1 MVSTKNAS
9 AFGPDVLISALA
21 LCGKATPTPEE
32 MAIALDL
39 LDPGGMTV
47 ERLLAEGWMM
57 VTIDGKRLREPPLTL
72 IDIQQR
78 LEAPVQAGSPVTMA
92 AQTPEAHPVP
102 GAEQSVFS
110 YFRGG
115 IKAKTPTCEVG
126 PAELCRKIISGENRA
141 KIEALRNTPADS
153 AERSAAKQRLDY
165 VTPAGI
171 FTRRANEGLVTSS
184 GLIVLDF
191 DHLSDVAAARAALLA
206 DALIRPELVLLFV
219 SPSGDGLKALLRTDP
234 AVSHLANF
242 RAYADYLRASYAA
255 LGLIPDESGKDV
267 ARACFVSHDPEAW
280 LVPSLA

>member
-1 MVSTKNAS
+1 MVSTKNVS

-21 LCGKATPTPEE
+21 LCGKSTPTPEE
-32 MAIALDL
+32 MAIALEL

-47 ERLLAEGWMM
+47 ERLLAEGWML
-57 VTIDGKRLREPPLTL
+57 VTIDGKRLREPPLTP
-72 IDIQQR
+72 IEVARRQ
-78 LEAPVQAGSPVTMA
+78 EAPVQASPPVTMA
-92 AQTPEAHPVP
+92 AQTPEALPIP
-102 GAEQSVFS
+102 GAGQSVFS

-126 PAELCRKIISGENRA
+126 PAELYRKIISGGNRA

-153 AERSAAKQRLDY
+153 TERIDAKQRLDY

-206 DALIRPELVLLFV
+206 DVLIRPELVLLFV

-234 AVSHLANF
+234 TASHLANF
-242 RAYADYLRASYAA
+242 RAYADYLRASYAI
-255 LGLIPDESGKDV
+255 LGLIPDESGKDI